1 MTSKDIKPVIE
12 QPATEIPLMLAQ
24 VIIVAGVLAIGEIAC
39 SPLYFTLM
47 DHSLALVPWALEAA
61 FLAVAFTFVV
71 GFALLWCAESFTF
84 KLKERFRPFGYAAVG
99 LIGYGVWSLLVFTAT
114 INSILAKVGESVL
127 TNGQVGAIALNGAAL
142 GFVAFLFAKLLDVKL
157 GNRKTVAII
166 LLRGVTAKTRKRER
180 NIHVQHSGDVHH
192 RRRPQLVAH
201 RRADGRGQQ
210 IRCLP

>member
-71 GFALLWCAESFTF
+71 GFALLWCAESFT
-84 KLKERFRPFGYAAVG
+84 LKMRERFRPFAAVG

-166 LLRGVTAKTRKRER
+166 LLIAETVIAIIGLL
-180 NIHVQHSGDVHH
+180 IM
-192 RRRPQLVAH
+192 
-201 RRADGRGQQ
+201 
-210 IRCLP
+210 IRMFSVLYAA

>member
-71 GFALLWCAESFTF
+71 GFALLWCAGIVHFQTQ
-84 KLKERFRPFGYAAVG
+84 G
-99 LIGYGVWSLLVFTAT
+99 T
-114 INSILAKVGESVL
+114 IPPVRLC
-127 TNGQVGAIALNGAAL
+127 
-142 GFVAFLFAKLLDVKL
+142 
-157 GNRKTVAII
+157 
-166 LLRGVTAKTRKRER
+166 
-180 NIHVQHSGDVHH
+180 
-192 RRRPQLVAH
+192 RR
-201 RRADGRGQQ
+201 
-210 IRCLP
+210 

>member
-24 VIIVAGVLAIGEIAC
+24 AIIVAGVLAIGEIAC

-114 INSILAKVGESVL
+114 I
-127 TNGQVGAIALNGAAL
+127 
-142 GFVAFLFAKLLDVKL
+142 DVKL

-166 LLRGVTAKTRKRER
+166 LLIAEIVIAIIGLL
-180 NIHVQHSGDVHH
+180 IM
-192 RRRPQLVAH
+192 
-201 RRADGRGQQ
+201 
-210 IRCLP
+210 IRMFSVLYAA

>member
-114 INSILAKVGESVL
+114 INSILAKVG
-127 TNGQVGAIALNGAAL
+127 QVGAIALNGAAL

-166 LLRGVTAKTRKRER
+166 LLIAEIVIAIIGLL
-180 NIHVQHSGDVHH
+180 IM
-192 RRRPQLVAH
+192 
-201 RRADGRGQQ
+201 
-210 IRCLP
+210 IRMFSVLYAA